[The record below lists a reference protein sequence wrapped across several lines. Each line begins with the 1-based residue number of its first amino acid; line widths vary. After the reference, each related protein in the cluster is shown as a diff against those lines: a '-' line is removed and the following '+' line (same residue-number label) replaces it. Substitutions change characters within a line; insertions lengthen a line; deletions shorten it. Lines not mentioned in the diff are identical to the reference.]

1 MTEGKIFAGPRLRR
15 IRQRL
20 KLTQSQMAA
29 ELEISPSYVNLME
42 RNQRPLTVQVL
53 LKLSS
58 RFSIDLSE
66 LQGETEGETLRALKG
81 VFADPLLSGEVPGP
95 TELIEAAEAA
105 PNMARAV
112 VTLHGAYREGVER
125 LSDLSG
131 KLSRSDVALPASEAR
146 LPVDEA
152 LDFIARGGPWCAA
165 LEDIA
170 STISQDMRLQDDP
183 FGAVKERLRE
193 SHGVDTRV
201 LPVRALAQDRA
212 RFDRHSMRLFLSER
226 LGAEDRT
233 FFVALRLALIAGAE
247 VLDSAV
253 AMHRDPRPETGR
265 LIRIALARRLA
276 DAVLM
281 PIETFRAAANDL
293 QHDLDGLSRRFVAR
307 HARIMR
313 RMAAIGQLGDGDI
326 PFFLVSV
333 AETGAVTERI
343 EGARYPFPRYGALCG
358 RLPLFDGMAD
368 GQLATALVSIG
379 EAQPLRVIATAH
391 RRPPPDDGPGPR
403 LVTAIGAR
411 MSDLEETVYGALAS
425 GVPRLTGSTCR
436 LCEVMG
442 CTHRTSPPVTRP
454 IAFLDHA
461 HGRSDFDF
469 A

>member
-1 MTEGKIFAGPRLRR
+1 MSEGKIFAGPRLRR

-53 LKLSS
+53 LKLSA
-58 RFSIDLSE
+58 RFSVDLSE
-66 LQGETEGETLRALKG
+66 LQGESEGETLRALKA
-81 VFADPLLSGEVPGP
+81 VFADPLLSGEVPGS

-112 VTLHGAYREGVER
+112 VTLHDAYRESVER
-125 LSDLSG
+125 LSDLSA
-131 KLSRSDVALPASEAR
+131 KLNRSDVALPAGEAR

-152 LDFIARGGPWCAA
+152 LDFVARGGPWCAA
-165 LEDIA
+165 LEEA
-170 STISQDMRLQDDP
+170 AAEISQGLRLAEDP
-183 FGAVKERLRE
+183 FGAVKQRLRE
-193 SHGVDTRV
+193 AHGVDTRV
-201 LPVRALAQDRA
+201 LPIRAMPQDRA

-226 LGAEDRT
+226 LGIEDRT
-233 FFVALRLALIAGAE
+233 VFVALRLALIAGADI
-247 VLDSAV
+247 LDQAV

-265 LIRIALARRLA
+265 LIRVALARRLA
-276 DAVLM
+276 DAVLI
-281 PIETFRAAANDL
+281 PFEPFRAAAADL
-293 QHDLDGLSRRFVAR
+293 GHDLSGLSRRFVAR
-307 HARIMR
+307 PARIMR
-313 RMAAIGQLGDGDI
+313 RLAALGQKGDGDI

-343 EGARYPFPRYGALCG
+343 EGVRFPFPRFGALCG
-358 RLPLFDGMAD
+358 RLPLFDEMAD
-368 GQLATALVSIG
+368 GQIASALVSTG
-379 EAQPLRVIATAH
+379 EGQPLRVLAVAH

-403 LVTAIGAR
+403 VVTAIGAR
-411 MSDLEETVYGALAS
+411 ISDLEETVYGSTAERDARS
-425 GVPRLTGSTCR
+425 IGSTCR
-436 LCEVMG
+436 LCEVVG
-442 CTHRTSPPVTRP
+442 CTHRTSPPATRP

>member
-53 LKLSS
+53 LKLAA
-58 RFSIDLSE
+58 RFSVDLSE
-66 LQGETEGETLRALKG
+66 LQGESEGETLRALKA

-95 TELIEAAEAA
+95 TELIEAADAA

-112 VTLHGAYREGVER
+112 VTLHNAYREGVER
-125 LSDLSG
+125 LSDLSAR
-131 KLSRSDVALPASEAR
+131 LSRSDVALPAGEAR

-152 LDFIARGGPWCAA
+152 LDFVAQGGKWCAA
-165 LEDIA
+165 LEETA
-170 STISQDMRLQDDP
+170 TTISQGLRLTDDP
-183 FGAVKERLRE
+183 FAAVRDRLRE
-193 SHGVDTRV
+193 AHGVDTRV
-201 LPVRALAQDRA
+201 LPVRAMPQDRA

-226 LGAEDRT
+226 LGIEDRT
-233 FFVALRLALIAGAE
+233 VFVALRLALIAGAE
-247 VLDSAV
+247 ALDGAV

-281 PIETFRAAANDL
+281 PIEPFRAAARDL
-293 QHDLDGLSRRFVAR
+293 RHDLSGLSRRFVAR
-307 HARIMR
+307 PARVMR
-313 RMAAIGQLGDGDI
+313 RMAAIGQLAEGDI

-333 AETGAVTERI
+333 AETGAVIERI
-343 EGARYPFPRYGALCG
+343 EGARFPFPRYGALCG
-358 RLPLFDGMAD
+358 RLPLFDDLSDGHMAE
-368 GQLATALVSIG
+368 AMVSTG
-379 EAQPLRVIATAH
+379 EGQPLRVLAVAH

-403 LVTAIGAR
+403 VATAIGAR
-411 MSDLEETVYGALAS
+411 VSDLEETVYGAAD
-425 GVPRLTGSTCR
+425 GEVARPTGSTCR
-436 LCEVMG
+436 LCEVVG
-442 CTHRTSPPVTRP
+442 CTHRTSPPATRP